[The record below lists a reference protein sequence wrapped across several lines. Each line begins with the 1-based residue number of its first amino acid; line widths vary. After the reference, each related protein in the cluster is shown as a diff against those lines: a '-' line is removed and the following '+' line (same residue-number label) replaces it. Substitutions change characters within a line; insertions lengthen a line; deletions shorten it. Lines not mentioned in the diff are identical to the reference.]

1 MFCSKGYMVNYS
13 YKSEQLMP
21 RNDLNVPV
29 GALILI
35 RRNDHNYLFLTVSEV
50 ILFLF
55 VIQIIQFLSFMIIFN
70 INGIIT

>member
-1 MFCSKGYMVNYS
+1 MFRSKGYMVNYS

-29 GALILI
+29 VALILI

-70 INGIIT
+70 ISGKIT